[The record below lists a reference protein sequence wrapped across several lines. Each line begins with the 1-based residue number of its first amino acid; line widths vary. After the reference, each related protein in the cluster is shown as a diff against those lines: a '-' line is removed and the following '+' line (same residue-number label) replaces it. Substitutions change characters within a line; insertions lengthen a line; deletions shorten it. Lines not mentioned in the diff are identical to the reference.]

1 MVIGD
6 VEWNLRSNASWSY
19 TVSRLYQEP
28 DVIAAVERLA
38 AAAQAKNAACV
49 YESYCTLR
57 RLKRVAKTAR
67 RVLTREKS

>member
-19 TVSRLYQEP
+19 TLSRLYQEP

-49 YESYCTLR
+49 YESYCR
-57 RLKRVAKTAR
+57 H
-67 RVLTREKS
+67 